1 MKKPHLNT
9 GAILILI
16 LYVVLFFLAAKTI
29 DYYKLIL
36 AGTLSLFAFTII
48 SRIKIKEIK
57 TGNETTFNPS
67 EYPWYVA
74 IFIVQFSGYALYKS
88 INHDV
93 LLIKYNNYALLFIFF
108 YFILPA
114 MFFLFIL
121 LINKNDRIIINDEYI
136 KWYDNK
142 KEGTVLLKNI
152 KSCEISIK
160 NNLIFFATTKLIIHN
175 IDGSRST
182 IPTYKMNFTKTGVL
196 QASQLL
202 NSLINK

>member
-1 MKKPHLNT
+1 MKKPLLNT
-9 GAILILI
+9 GTILILI

-57 TGNETTFNPS
+57 NGNETTFNPS
-67 EYPWYVA
+67 EYPWYAA

-88 INHDV
+88 INHDI
-93 LLIKYNNYALLFIFF
+93 LTIEYNNYALLFIIF
-108 YFILPA
+108 YFVLPSI
-114 MFFLFIL
+114 FFLFIL
-121 LINKNDRIIINDEYI
+121 IINKNDRIVINDDSI

-142 KEGTVLLKNI
+142 KEGTLMLKNI
-152 KSCEISIK
+152 KSCEISEK
-160 NNLIFFATTKLIIHN
+160 NYLLFYATTELIIHN
-175 IDGSRST
+175 IDGSST
-182 IPTYKMNFTKTGVL
+182 IIPAYKMNFTKTGVL
-196 QASQLL
+196 QASKLL

>member
-1 MKKPHLNT
+1 MLKRYGN
-9 GAILILI
+9 GNRE
-16 LYVVLFFLAAKTI
+16 
-29 DYYKLIL
+29 
-36 AGTLSLFAFTII
+36 GSII
-48 SRIKIKEIK
+48 
-57 TGNETTFNPS
+57 
-67 EYPWYVA
+67 
-74 IFIVQFSGYALYKS
+74 IVSVYAS
-88 INHDV
+88 DRVIIIV
-93 LLIKYNNYALLFIFF
+93 
-108 YFILPA
+108 
-114 MFFLFIL
+114 
-121 LINKNDRIIINDEYI
+121 NDRIIINDEYI